1 MIFSNEILIRKMK
14 QNDFELMVKWL
25 NDPKVLEFYEE
36 SPTNYDK
43 VVNKYGP
50 RVEGKH
56 YVNPCMIEF
65 QNETIGYIQFYPIQE
80 NELIKYGYPQNQII
94 YGIDQFIGETQLW
107 GKGIGTSMIS
117 MMVNYLSIHKSVSRV
132 VLEVKNTNVR
142 AISSYEKCGF
152 KKMKELQN
160 DLTLMEWMK

>member
-1 MIFSNEILIRKMK
+1 
-14 QNDFELMVKWL
+14 
-25 NDPKVLEFYEE
+25 
-36 SPTNYDK
+36 
-43 VVNKYGP
+43 
-50 RVEGKH
+50 
-56 YVNPCMIEF
+56 
-65 QNETIGYIQFYPIQE
+65 
-80 NELIKYGYPQNQII
+80 
-94 YGIDQFIGETQLW
+94 
-107 GKGIGTSMIS
+107 

>member
-1 MIFSNEILIRKMK
+1 MIFSNEILIRKMN

-36 SPTNYDK
+36 APTNYDK

-56 YVNPCMIEF
+56 YVNPCMIEYK
-65 QNETIGYIQFYPIQE
+65 NETIGYIQYYPIQE
-80 NELIKYGYPQNQII
+80 NELIKYGYPQNQTI
-94 YGIDQFIGETQLW
+94 YGIDQFIGETHFW

-117 MMVNYLSIHKSVSRV
+117 MMVNYLSIHKYVSRIL
-132 VLEVKNTNVR
+132 LEVKNTNVR